1 MRPPPGF
8 GVLRPAIPPA
18 LLLTAALLA
27 ALAIACTAA
36 PTPSPQPT
44 AAAPVELAVAWRW
57 RVPPET
63 SAHAIAAADI
73 GDVPYLAVAIYDG
86 ASSSVALVDVSDPTA
101 ATLAGTLDTP
111 FDSRELV
118 ASELAISGGNAYV
131 SLTGPEGGLWIVD
144 VSTPSQPRHV
154 SMLPFEISLPRDL
167 HIDNSTV
174 LLAGYF
180 GGASRLSETTQL
192 GRPSIVTV
200 DVSDHDQPA
209 VMASLP
215 GSTFDN
221 GAAMAVQ
228 SGIAYVVGLD
238 RLHVIDVSDP
248 AAIVEVG
255 ELSRAE
261 DAPIQYTRTVSDFTV
276 SGYERAESAPRDVAV
291 HGDYAY
297 LASGS
302 SGLRVIDVS
311 TPAAPVEVGSAEAS
325 SLQRLV
331 VAGSW
336 VFAYDFDFPPRP
348 GRTGTLLAI
357 DVSHPEAPTVEA
369 ALEMSEPQPFGDIT
383 ALGDRAYAIDGWLD
397 IVAVELR
404 GG

>member
-1 MRPPPGF
+1 
-8 GVLRPAIPPA
+8 
-18 LLLTAALLA
+18 
-27 ALAIACTAA
+27 
-36 PTPSPQPT
+36 
-44 AAAPVELAVAWRW
+44 
-57 RVPPET
+57 
-63 SAHAIAAADI
+63 
-73 GDVPYLAVAIYDG
+73 
-86 ASSSVALVDVSDPTA
+86 
-101 ATLAGTLDTP
+101 
-111 FDSRELV
+111 
-118 ASELAISGGNAYV
+118 
-131 SLTGPEGGLWIVD
+131 
-144 VSTPSQPRHV
+144 
-154 SMLPFEISLPRDL
+154 MLPFEISLPRDL

-200 DVSDHDQPA
+200 DVSDLDQPA
-209 VMASLP
+209 VMASLS

-291 HGDYAY
+291 QGDFAY

-311 TPAAPVEVGSAEAS
+311 MPSAPVEVGSAESS
-325 SLQRLV
+325 SLQRLL
-331 VAGSW
+331 VAGNW
-336 VFAYDFDFPPRP
+336 VFAYEFDVPPRP
-348 GRTGTLLAI
+348 DQAGMLLAF
-357 DVSHPEAPTVEA
+357 DVSNPEMSTVEA
-369 ALEMSEPQPFGDIT
+369 ALEMSGPQPFGDL
-383 ALGDRAYAIDGWLD
+383 AAHGGLVYAIDGWLD